1 MQPVR
6 RDLSFPIDKQNI
18 LDWHPAGRQVGL
30 FMNCMSILFPVGERF
45 FISSVRNYQEDITD
59 PRLREAVR
67 AFIGQEA
74 MHGREHEIYN
84 AALQEAGIP
93 AEKMEAEVKSL
104 LDFFRR
110 HTPRAVQLSGTV
122 ALEHFTAILAHQAL
136 DDARVVGGS
145 KDPAMSAMWRW
156 HALEETEH
164 KAVAFDVYRAVEGSG
179 LRAEAI
185 RYAGQVLATVVLFSK
200 LGEMYLRALRA
211 DPETK
216 PLGSLRGWRQLGG
229 FLLGRSP
236 GVFRRAFFDYLDY
249 FRPGFHPWDHDNRAF
264 LKEMDDFVAQVD
276 QLARAA

>member
-6 RDLSFPIDKQNI
+6 RDLSFPIDKQNV

-45 FISSVRNYQEDITD
+45 FINSVRNYKDDITD
-59 PRLREAVR
+59 PELRDAVR

-84 AALQEAGIP
+84 EALQAAGIP

-104 LDFFRR
+104 LDFFRNR
-110 HTPRAVQLSGTV
+110 TPRAIQLSGTV
-122 ALEHFTAILAHQAL
+122 ALEHFTAILANQAL
-136 DDARVVGGS
+136 EDERVVGGS
-145 KDPAMSAMWRW
+145 RDPAMSAMWRW

-164 KAVAFDVYRAVEGSG
+164 KAVAFDVYRATEGDG

-185 RYAGQVLATVVLFSK
+185 RYAGQVLATVILFSK
-200 LGEMYLRALRA
+200 LGEMYVRALRA

-216 PLGSLRGWRQLGG
+216 PFGTLRGWRQLGG
-229 FLLGRSP
+229 FLFGSKP
-236 GVFRRAFFDYLDY
+236 GVFRRAFGQYLDY

-264 LKEMDDFVAQVD
+264 LKEMDDFVKSVD
-276 QLARAA
+276 QLAKAA

>member
-6 RDLSFPIDKQNI
+6 RDLQFPIDKKNI

-45 FISSVRNYQEDITD
+45 FISSVRGYQDEIAN
-59 PRLREAVR
+59 PELRDAVR

-93 AEKMEAEVKSL
+93 AVKMESEVKSL
-104 LDFFRR
+104 LDFFRNN
-110 HTPRAVQLSGTV
+110 TPRAVQLSGTV
-122 ALEHFTAILAHQAL
+122 ALEHFTAILANQAL
-136 DDARVVGGS
+136 EDERVVGGS
-145 KDPAMSAMWRW
+145 RDPAMSAMWRW

-185 RYAGQVLATVVLFSK
+185 RYAGQVLATIILFSK
-200 LGEMYLRALRA
+200 LGQMYMRALRA
-211 DPETK
+211 DPKTG
-216 PLGSLRGWRQLGG
+216 PFGSLRGWRQLGG

-236 GVFRRAFFDYLDY
+236 GVFRRAFGQYLPY

-264 LKEMDDFVAQVD
+264 LEQMDAFVVEVNA
-276 QLARAA
+276 LAAAA